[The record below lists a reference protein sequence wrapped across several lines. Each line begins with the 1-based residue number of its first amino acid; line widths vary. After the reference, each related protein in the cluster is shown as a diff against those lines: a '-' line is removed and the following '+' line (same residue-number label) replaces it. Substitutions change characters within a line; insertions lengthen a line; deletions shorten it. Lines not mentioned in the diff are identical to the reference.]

1 MSKQLTK
8 KLLKEVF
15 RIADGKSTRKQLTRN
30 KHIVTIT
37 LENIKESYRDSYNRV
52 LEKSPDLP
60 DPKGWKIFDFAA
72 KAAIKDLENHLKD
85 PKTKSYF
92 APGSIKG
99 RVVVYTSNKNS
110 TVPLEIIKKTG
121 VRYVNRKLK
130 QSNKTLTDAKSLVE
144 QNPGMDF
151 SAAAQASQVAQF
163 KTGIEIHHKGTTIG
177 AAQLTKAFAFL
188 ETSKYFS
195 DFMSSEEIT
204 SLRDMFGDFDLMFQ
218 TDSDLNV
225 SIKEDYLISV
235 DIGSYRKNFGGSEPN
250 DWKNIKPKLEEAISS
265 WASKQDWWNRKGS
278 KSLKEDSLELTAHTV
293 VSTLTKARNV
303 TATKKTKK
311 PKRSPAPVKTVIAGT
326 SKRRVKNSKAT
337 PARGRTRK
345 PKSTGFSQ
353 VKLYA
358 ALNTR
363 INAVVAKNMDLPGLE
378 YQTGR
383 FASGVKITDVSKT
396 AQGFPSVGYT
406 YQLYP
411 YQTFEPGFAQGSTDR
426 DPRKLIDRSIRE
438 IAAEMVTGRLYTRR
452 Q

>member
-15 RIADGKSTRKQLTRN
+15 RVADGKSTRKQLTRN
-30 KHIVTIT
+30 NHIVTIT
-37 LENIKESYRDSYNRV
+37 LDNIKEAYKDSYNKV

-60 DPKGWKIFDFAA
+60 DPKGWKIFGFAA
-72 KAAIKDLENHLKD
+72 KAAIKDLENHLRN

-99 RVVVYTSNKNS
+99 NVVVYTSDKNS
-110 TVPLEIIKKTG
+110 QVPLDIIKKTG

-130 QSNKTLTDAKSLVE
+130 RFNKSLTDAQDLVQ
-144 QNPGMDF
+144 QNPGMEF
-151 SAAAQASQVAQF
+151 STAAQASQVGQF

-177 AAQLTKAFAFL
+177 SAQLTKAFAFL
-188 ETSKYFS
+188 GTTKYFS
-195 DFMSSEEIT
+195 NFMVSEEIT

-235 DIGSYRKNFGGSEPN
+235 DIASYRKNFGGSEPN
-250 DWKNIKPKLEEAISS
+250 DWKLIKPKLEEAISS
-265 WASKQDWWNRKGS
+265 WASKQDWWGRKGS

-293 VSTLTKARNV
+293 VSNLTKAGNV

-311 PKRSPAPVKTVIAGT
+311 PKRSPAPVKTIVAGT
-326 SKRRVKNSKAT
+326 SKKRVKKSKAS
-337 PARGRTRK
+337 PARVRK
-345 PKSTGFSQ
+345 AKRSQFNLSTFLGI
-353 VKLYA
+353 
-358 ALNTR
+358 LNQQLPS
-363 INAVVAKNMDLPGLE
+363 VVAKNMGDPALN
-378 YQTGR
+378 YRTGR
-383 FASGVKITDVSKT
+383 FASGVRATDISRT
-396 AQGFPSVGYT
+396 PQGFPSIGYT

-411 YQTFEPGFAQGSTDR
+411 YQTFEPGYAQGDPER

-438 IAAEMVTGRLYTRR
+438 IMAQYAIGRFYTRR